1 MVKVKTPINSKDV
14 KERAA
19 KKLNQ
24 FSAKEST
31 ERVNPLIITGQMVK
45 PIHVSKTDPLVRKIL
60 NK

>member
-31 ERVNPLIITGQMVK
+31 ERANPLIITGQMVK
-45 PIHVSKTDPLVRKIL
+45 PIHVSNTDPLVRKIL